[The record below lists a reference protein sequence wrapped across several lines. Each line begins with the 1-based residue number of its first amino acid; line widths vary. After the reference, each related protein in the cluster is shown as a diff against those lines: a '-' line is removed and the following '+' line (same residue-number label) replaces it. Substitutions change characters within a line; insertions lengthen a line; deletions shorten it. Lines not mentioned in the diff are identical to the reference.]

1 MMSHRHPKSGKTM
14 ICVQVDKEM
23 SNAEDGLKS
32 KLTKRGSVSP
42 GASGVQTKKPKNSWS

>member
-14 ICVQVDKEM
+14 ICIQVDKEVRH
-23 SNAEDGLKS
+23 AEDGLKS

-42 GASGVQTKKPKNSWS
+42 GASGV